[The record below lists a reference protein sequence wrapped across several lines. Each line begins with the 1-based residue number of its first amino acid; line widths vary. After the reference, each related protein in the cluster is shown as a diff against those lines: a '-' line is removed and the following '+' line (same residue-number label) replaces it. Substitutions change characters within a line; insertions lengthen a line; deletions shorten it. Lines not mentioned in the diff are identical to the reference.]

1 MGTLR
6 GVFLLLSFFP
16 QYLWKLYFPNFD
28 TVLPSHF
35 VLHFTMSLLGFITH
49 SPPLPSSFHSYAALF
64 PFLIPL
70 FSIGSFNVFTLSYTI
85 KWGKVGNCG
94 KFLYFFIFLSFI
106 LSFSLYYLLYLF
118 FSYFTCFT
126 FFWVLWVK
134 WEYYQYYYSI
144 YYYYLYLYYLSSIY
158 YQQYYYIVLF
168 FLCLFPTHS
177 LRSFVRSSA

>member
-1 MGTLR
+1 MSVMGTLR

-16 QYLWKLYFPNFD
+16 QYLWKLYFPKFD
-28 TVLPSHF
+28 TVLLADFLLP
-35 VLHFTMSLLGFITH
+35 FTLSLLGIYYH
-49 SPPLPSSFHSYAALF
+49 PLPYHINHIPYPTLF
-64 PFLIPL
+64 LFLIPL
-70 FSIGSFNVFTLSYTI
+70 FSIGSFNVFTMSYTI

-94 KFLYFFIFLSFI
+94 KFLYFS
-106 LSFSLYYLLYLF
+106 SFSQLYSLSITY
-118 FSYFTCFT
+118 FT

-134 WEYYQYYYSI
+134 WGILLVYYYSI
-144 YYYYLYLYYLSSIY
+144 YYYYLSSIY

>member
-1 MGTLR
+1 MNVMGTLR

-35 VLHFTMSLLGFITH
+35 ILHFTMSLLGFIAY
-49 SPPLPSSFHSYAALF
+49 SLPLPPSFHSYPALF

-94 KFLYFFIFLSFI
+94 KFLYFSSFSQ
-106 LSFSLYYLLYLF
+106 LYSLSLYYLLYLLQ
-118 FSYFTCFT
+118 
-126 FFWVLWVK
+126 VLWVK

-144 YYYYLYLYYLSSIY
+144 YYYYYLSAIY

-177 LRSFVRSSA
+177 LCSFVRSGA

>member
-1 MGTLR
+1 MSVMGTLR

-35 VLHFTMSLLGFITH
+35 IPHFTLSLLGFITH
-49 SPPLPSSFHSYAALF
+49 SLPIPPSFHSYPALF

-70 FSIGSFNVFTLSYTI
+70 FSIGSFNVFTMSYTI
-85 KWGKVGNCG
+85 KWGKVGDCG
-94 KFLYFFIFLSFI
+94 KFLYFS
-106 LSFSLYYLLYLF
+106 SFSQLYSLSITY
-118 FSYFTCFT
+118 FT

-134 WEYYQYYYSI
+134 WGILLVYYYSI

-158 YQQYYYIVLF
+158 YQQYYYYIVLF